1 MKSKKIAFF
10 LLKKIF
16 VLLLLIHSVLTAQ
29 NTENQNK
36 IVKKV
41 LEQSYPAAVKLWGID
56 SLNLKQN
63 SPQFSGVVVTKE
75 GIILTAAH
83 AIHPGNFYRVHFP
96 DGKTVKAKA
105 MGRMGIKSMQ
115 GRPDIGML
123 KIIDP
128 GAYPFAE
135 MGWSDS
141 MSTNNLCVSI
151 AYPTTLNQDIP
162 TIRVGKIATVLDPW
176 GFMVS
181 TCKMEPGDSGGPL
194 FDNLGRVIAIH
205 SRIAVDED
213 INYESP
219 VNLFREYWEY
229 LLQPVNYAELPSDK
243 LQFAPDTLKNKLID
257 NDNLIVIPHNLAVKG
272 IAEIVSKADKTK
284 VIAFGTLI
292 KPENK
297 TGKFTW
303 IVTKNSLLTSA
314 VLVKID
320 GKFHDTKI
328 FATSISND
336 LALLKINKTNKEEI
350 SKTKV
355 VDSFENPGTT
365 LVSFLSDNK
374 NELSSLGSRVFEFK
388 TKPAKGYFGA
398 GANFIKG
405 NITITSLGPDSP
417 AAKAGLKVQDQV
429 KFINGIAVIKP
440 EDYGRELMQYVVGDT
455 ISIKGLRNGEE
466 FDYTVV
472 LGEFPLSDHPS
483 NKFQGGRSERFDNFE
498 SVFAHDAKL
507 QPYQCGGPV
516 FKIDGTFMG
525 INIARFSRTCSLAIP
540 AEVIFNFVESS
551 LNTEI

>member
-1 MKSKKIAFF
+1 MKSKKTAFV

-16 VLLLLIHSVLTAQ
+16 VLLLLTHSVLTAQ
-29 NTENQNK
+29 NTEIQDK
-36 IVKKV
+36 AIKKV
-41 LEQSYPAAVKLWGID
+41 LEKSYPAAVKLWGID

-63 SPQFSGVVVTKE
+63 SPQFSGVVVTQE

-128 GAYPFAE
+128 GTYPFAE

-141 MSTNNLCVSI
+141 MSTDNLCISI

-162 TIRVGKIATVLDPW
+162 TIRVGKVATVLDPW

-205 SRIAVDED
+205 SRIAIDED

-219 VNLFREYWEY
+219 INLFREYWDN
-229 LLQPVNYAELPSDK
+229 LLQPINYAELPSNKQQFTSDALKDK
-243 LQFAPDTLKNKLID
+243 LIN
-257 NDNLIVIPHNLAVKG
+257 NVSIPSYSLVAKG
-272 IAEIVSKADKTK
+272 TVEIVSKVDRAE
-284 VIAFGTLI
+284 VVAFGTLI
-292 KPENK
+292 KPEK
-297 TGKFTW
+297 KSGKFTW
-303 IVTKNSLLTSA
+303 IVTKSSLLINDF
-314 VLVKID
+314 LVKID
-320 GKFHDTKI
+320 GKFYNAKVFT
-328 FATSISND
+328 TSLPND
-336 LALLKINKTNKEEI
+336 LALIKINKIDKEAI

-355 VDSFENPGTT
+355 ANSFENPGTT

-440 EDYGRELMQYVVGDT
+440 EDYGRELMQYAVGDT

-466 FDYTVV
+466 FDYAVV
-472 LGEFPLSDHPS
+472 LGESPLSDHPA

-507 QPYQCGGPV
+507 QPHQCGGPV
-516 FKIDGTFMG
+516 FKTDGTFMG

-540 AEVIFNFVESS
+540 AEVIFSFVESS

>member
-1 MKSKKIAFF
+1 MRSKKTAFF

-29 NTENQNK
+29 NTESQDK
-36 IVKKV
+36 IVKKI
-41 LEQSYPAAVKLWGID
+41 LEKSYPAVVKLWGID

-63 SPQFSGVVVTKE
+63 SPQFSGVVVKQE

-83 AIHPGNFYRVHFP
+83 AIHPGNFYSVHFP
-96 DGKTVKAKA
+96 DGKTARAKA
-105 MGRMGIKSMQ
+105 LGRMGIKSMQ
-115 GRPDIGML
+115 GRPDIGLL

-128 GAYPFAE
+128 GTYPFAE

-151 AYPTTLNQDIP
+151 AYPTTLDQEIP

-219 VNLFREYWEY
+219 INLFREYWEY
-229 LLQPVNYAELPSDK
+229 LLQPINYAELPSDK
-243 LQFAPDTLKNKLID
+243 LQFKSDTLKYKLI
-257 NDNLIVIPHNLAVKG
+257 NLSTTPHNLVAKAIV
-272 IAEIVSKADKTK
+272 EIVSKADEVK

-292 KPENK
+292 KSQNK
-297 TGKFTW
+297 SRNSSW
-303 IVTKNSLLTSA
+303 IVTKSSLLTNT
-314 VLVKID
+314 VLVKLD
-320 GKFHDTKI
+320 GKLYDTKAV
-328 FATSISND
+328 ATNLPND
-336 LALLKINKTNKEEI
+336 LALLKINKINKEGI
-350 SKTKV
+350 SKTKAA
-355 VDSFENPGTT
+355 DSFENPGIT

-374 NELSSLGSRVFEFK
+374 NELSSLGSNVFKFT

-405 NITITSLGPDSP
+405 NITITSLGPNSP
-417 AAKAGLKVQDQV
+417 AAKAGLQIQDQI
-429 KFINGIAVIKP
+429 KFINGIAVVKP
-440 EDYGRELMQYVVGDT
+440 EDYGRELMQYRVGDT

-466 FDYTVV
+466 FDHAVV
-472 LGEFPLSDHPS
+472 LEEFPLSDHPS
-483 NKFQGGRSERFDNFE
+483 NKFLGGRSERFDNFE
-498 SVFAHDAKL
+498 AVFAHDAKL
-507 QPYQCGGPV
+507 LPYQCGGPV
-516 FKIDGTFMG
+516 FKADGTFMG
-525 INIARFSRTCSLAIP
+525 INIARFSRTCSLAVP
-540 AEVIFNFVESS
+540 ADVIFNFVESA
-551 LNTEI
+551 LNNEI

>member
-1 MKSKKIAFF
+1 MKNKKTAFF

-16 VLLLLIHSVLTAQ
+16 VLLLLTHSVLTAQ
-29 NTENQNK
+29 NTDIQDK

-41 LEQSYPAAVKLWGID
+41 LEKSYPAAVKLWGID
-56 SLNLKQN
+56 SLSAKQN
-63 SPQFSGVVVTKE
+63 SPQFSGVVVKQE

-83 AIHPGNFYRVHFP
+83 AIHPGNFYSVHFP
-96 DGKTVKAKA
+96 DGKKVRAKA

-128 GAYPFAE
+128 GTYPFAE

-151 AYPTTLNQDIP
+151 AYPTTLDQEIP

-219 VNLFREYWEY
+219 INLFREYWDN
-229 LLQPVNYAELPSDK
+229 LLQPINYAELPSNKQQFTSDALKDK
-243 LQFAPDTLKNKLID
+243 LIN
-257 NDNLIVIPHNLAVKG
+257 NLSLATYNLAAKG
-272 IAEIVSKADKTK
+272 TVEIVSKLDKAK
-284 VIAFGTLI
+284 AIAFGTLI

-297 TGKFTW
+297 SRNSTW
-303 IVTKNSLLTSA
+303 IVTKSSLLTNDF
-314 VLVKID
+314 VVKID
-320 GKFHDTKI
+320 GKLYDAKV
-328 FATSISND
+328 FATSLPND
-336 LALLKINKTNKEEI
+336 LALLKINKIEKEAI
-350 SKTKV
+350 SKTKAT
-355 VDSFENPGTT
+355 DSFENLGIT

-374 NELSSLGSRVFEFK
+374 SELSSLGSNVFKFN

-398 GANFIKG
+398 GANFING
-405 NITITSLGPDSP
+405 NITITSLGPNSP
-417 AAKAGLKVQDQV
+417 ALKAGLQVKDQV
-429 KFINGIAVIKP
+429 KFINGIAVTQP
-440 EDYGRELMQYVVGDT
+440 EHYGRELMQYAVGDT
-455 ISIKGLRNGEE
+455 ISIKGLRNEKE
-466 FDYTVV
+466 FDYTVI
-472 LGEFPLSDHPS
+472 LENSPLSDHPS

-498 SVFAHDAKL
+498 SVFSHDAKL
-507 QPYQCGGPV
+507 QPHQCGGPV
-516 FKIDGTFMG
+516 FKADGTFMG
-525 INIARFSRTCSLAIP
+525 INIARFSRTCCLAVP
-540 AEVIFNFVESS
+540 AEVVFNFVESS
-551 LNTEI
+551 LNDKI

>member
-1 MKSKKIAFF
+1 MKSKKTAFF
-10 LLKKIF
+10 ILKSLF
-16 VLLLLIHSVLTAQ
+16 AFLLLANSVLIAQ
-29 NTENQNK
+29 NTEIQDK
-36 IVKKV
+36 TIKKV
-41 LEQSYPAAVKLWGID
+41 LQKSYPAAVKLWGID

-63 SPQFSGVVVTKE
+63 SPQFSGVVVKQE

-83 AIHPGNFYRVHFP
+83 AIHPGNFYSVHFP
-96 DGKTVKAKA
+96 DGKKVRAKA

-123 KIIDP
+123 KIVEP
-128 GAYPFAE
+128 GTYPFAE

-151 AYPTTLNQDIP
+151 AYPTTLDQDVP
-162 TIRVGKIATVLDPW
+162 TIRVGKIATVSDPW

-205 SRIAVDED
+205 SRIAIDED

-219 VNLFREYWEY
+219 VNLFKEYWED
-229 LLQPVNYAELPSDK
+229 LLQPVNYAELPLNK
-243 LQFAPDTLKNKLID
+243 QQFESDTLKDKLI
-257 NDNLIVIPHNLAVKG
+257 NNLSVIPNNLVAKG
-272 IAEIVSKADKTK
+272 IVEIVSKDDKEK

-297 TGKFTW
+297 SGKFTW
-303 IVTKNSLLTSA
+303 IVTKNSLLTNV

-320 GKFHDTKI
+320 GKLYDAK
-328 FATSISND
+328 AVASNLSND
-336 LALLKINKTNKEEI
+336 LALLKINKTINKEAI

-355 VDSFENPGTT
+355 VDPFENLGTP
-365 LVSFLSDNK
+365 LVSFLSDDK
-374 NELSSLGSRVFEFK
+374 HELSSLGSNVFKFE

-405 NITITSLGPDSP
+405 NITITSLGPNSP
-417 AAKAGLKVQDQV
+417 AAKAGLKVQDQL
-429 KFINGIAVIKP
+429 KFINGIAVVKP
-440 EDYGRELMQYVVGDT
+440 EDYGRELMQYLVGDT

-466 FDYTVV
+466 FNYNVV
-472 LGEFPLSDHPS
+472 LEIFPLSDHPS
-483 NKFQGGRSERFDNFE
+483 NKFAGGRSERFDNFE
-498 SVFAHDAKL
+498 TVFAHDAKL
-507 QPYQCGGPV
+507 KPYQCGGPV
-516 FKIDGTFMG
+516 FKADGTFMG

-540 AEVIFNFVESS
+540 ADVIFSFVES